1 MWAQPCLTFVTL
13 WTVALQFPL
22 SMGFPSKNEWVAIFS
37 SRSSSWPRDWTC
49 ISFISLHWQT
59 DPLPLIHLEGPVL
72 SEMTSEG
79 WAERG
84 WVERGGRFLTEAG
97 ESRQVQGAVRQRV
110 WTAERKGR
118 GSLLARNLL
127 RILTLSQRNEKSLEG
142 FKQGVTWLI
151 WHETR
156 ERFGPNPY

>member
-1 MWAQPCLTFVTL
+1 M
-13 WTVALQFPL
+13 
-22 SMGFPSKNEWVAIFS
+22 
-37 SRSSSWPRDWTC
+37 
-49 ISFISLHWQT
+49 
-59 DPLPLIHLEGPVL
+59 L

-84 WVERGGRFLTEAG
+84 RMERGGRFLIEAG

-142 FKQGVTWLI
+142 FKQEVTWLI